1 MIPSRVLLKMASS
14 EPSTMAASNDC
25 KGPVSRLNRGCSC
38 AGPTCSAEFGRF
50 SASNSRTFS
59 SSFSGPSVLGR
70 KKSALSNPSG
80 ILVVPDKTND
90 RNTRFQPLNLSCH
103 LGAGGASHEMVGH
116 HQVDVASLKQLN
128 TVVRRGCGNHPVALP
143 FKNQFAKV
151 QSWRFII
158 NAKNCRPERVCGHP
172 FLPGVQKLSQPEVK

>member
-1 MIPSRVLLKMASS
+1 
-14 EPSTMAASNDC
+14 
-25 KGPVSRLNRGCSC
+25 
-38 AGPTCSAEFGRF
+38 
-50 SASNSRTFS
+50 
-59 SSFSGPSVLGR
+59 
-70 KKSALSNPSG
+70 
-80 ILVVPDKTND
+80 
-90 RNTRFQPLNLSCH
+90 
-103 LGAGGASHEMVGH
+103 MVGH

-172 FLPGVQKLSQPEVK
+172 FLPGVQKLSQPEVKWVTPSVMSAGRSSPSKNYFPVLL